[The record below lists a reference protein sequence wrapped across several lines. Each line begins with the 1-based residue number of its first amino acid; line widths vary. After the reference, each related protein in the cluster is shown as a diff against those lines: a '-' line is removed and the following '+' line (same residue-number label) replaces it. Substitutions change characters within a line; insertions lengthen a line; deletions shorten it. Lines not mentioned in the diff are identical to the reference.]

1 MLAPQLETSEA
12 LRLMAREFVASI
24 AEKRQPLSD
33 AQAGYRVVRLLEA
46 AQRSIEENGR
56 LIFLDQEP
64 LWMKNLPATSN
75 VAAAD

>member
-1 MLAPQLETSEA
+1 
-12 LRLMAREFVASI
+12 MAREFVASI
-24 AEKRQPLSD
+24 VEKRQPLSD

-64 LWMKNLPATSN
+64 LWMKGILTTSN